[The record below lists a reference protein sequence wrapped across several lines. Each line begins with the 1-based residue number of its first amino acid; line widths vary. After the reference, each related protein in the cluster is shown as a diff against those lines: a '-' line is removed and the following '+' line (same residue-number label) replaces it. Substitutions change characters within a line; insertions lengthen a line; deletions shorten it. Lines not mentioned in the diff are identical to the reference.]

1 MIIFF
6 QALSYGADSNAS
18 GLIIFLELMRIFSRL
33 YSNIKTR
40 PKANLIFFLS
50 GGGKLNYFGT
60 KKWLEENL
68 DLSRNDPSFDNIQFA
83 ICLESLADSLNEKG
97 LFMYVS
103 RTPKTGTSAV
113 FWNNLQDIS
122 KNYFPTMNTT
132 LIHKRINLAEDY
144 FFWEHERFSVRR
156 ISAFTLTS
164 LPTSK
169 IIKRRTLIDFQN
181 ENYLNHIET
190 YINIIGETLVRQL
203 YGPIKENLLLAE
215 FSVSRPFIKS
225 LIKQITQVPRA
236 QNLLFTGNKDQN
248 YHLPPLLKTIQM
260 MMKKYSDNNV
270 RTYHFKVD
278 DKNPEFIFYEPV
290 QTRMF
295 IYK

>member
-1 MIIFF
+1 M
-6 QALSYGADSNAS
+6 
-18 GLIIFLELMRIFSRL
+18 
-33 YSNIKTR
+33 KTR
-40 PKANLIFFLS
+40 PRANLIFFLS

-68 DLSRNDPSFDNIQFA
+68 DISRNDPLFDNIQFA

-122 KNYFPTMNTT
+122 KNYFPTINTT

-144 FFWEHERFSVRR
+144 FFWEHEQFSVRR

-203 YGPIKENLLLAE
+203 YGPIKENLLSAE

-236 QNLLFTGNKDQN
+236 QNLLFTANKDQN
-248 YHLPPLLKTIQM
+248 YNLPPLLKTIQM

-270 RTYHFKVD
+270 RTYHFKVN